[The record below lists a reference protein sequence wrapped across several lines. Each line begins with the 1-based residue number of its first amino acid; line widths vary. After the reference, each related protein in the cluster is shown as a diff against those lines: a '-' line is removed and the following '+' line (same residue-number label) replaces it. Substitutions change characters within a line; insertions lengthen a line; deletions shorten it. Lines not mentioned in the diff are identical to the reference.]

1 MQQLMDCVLKFE
13 ELEQERQDIIQDLLY
28 LEQQLIK
35 ALEKDPRT
43 LNRSR

>member
-1 MQQLMDCVLKFE
+1 MQQLMDLVEKYE
-13 ELEQERQDIIQDLLY
+13 QLEQERQDVIQDLLY

>member
-1 MQQLMDCVLKFE
+1 MQKLMDCVIRFE
-13 ELEQERQDIIQDLLY
+13 ELEQERQDVIQDLLF

-43 LNRSR
+43 LNRSK

>member
-1 MQQLMDCVLKFE
+1 MQKLMDLVEKYE
-13 ELEQERQDIIQDLLY
+13 QLEQERHDVIQDLLY

-43 LNRSR
+43 LQNWK

>member
-1 MQQLMDCVLKFE
+1 MQQLMDCVVKFE
-13 ELEQERQDIIQDLLY
+13 ELEQERQDVIQDLLF

-43 LNRSR
+43 LNRSK

>member
-1 MQQLMDCVLKFE
+1 MQKLLDLVEKYEQ
-13 ELEQERQDIIQDLLY
+13 LEQERHDVIQDLLY

-43 LNRSR
+43 LQNWK

>member
-1 MQQLMDCVLKFE
+1 MQQLMDCVMRFE
-13 ELEQERQDIIQDLLY
+13 ELEQQRVELTEELLR
-28 LEQQLIK
+28 LEAQLIK

>member
-1 MQQLMDCVLKFE
+1 MQKLLDLVEKYEQ
-13 ELEQERQDIIQDLLY
+13 LEQERHDVIQDLLY